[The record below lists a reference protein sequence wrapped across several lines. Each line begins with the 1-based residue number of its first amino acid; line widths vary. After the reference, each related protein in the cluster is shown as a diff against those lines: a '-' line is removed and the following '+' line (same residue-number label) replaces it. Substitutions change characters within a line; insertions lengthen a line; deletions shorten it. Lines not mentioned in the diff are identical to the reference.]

1 MTFHSRSIVE
11 FGQFLNRVSDS
22 LHNGGPLRN
31 TLELIREQFDAYAA
45 VVVIEDR
52 LRTGE
57 TFHVFTEIDEN
68 MTDASGTPLT
78 RPAQLTYLTE
88 RCQPMSASLVT
99 ADDSAR
105 YTLWVFRDRAAAKFD
120 DEATSVCEI
129 LVSQLARG
137 IEMSWRMGAT
147 EVERT
152 LYSDVMDR
160 LYVGVVI
167 LDHSGKIIRA
177 SDAANRFLEARD
189 GLQIQ
194 ANRLRATSA
203 KEDRDFQIAIKAAMQ
218 GDASADAP
226 ASRGLSLTKQSGSR
240 NLGVIVRPI
249 RANKD
254 SAAAANSAVA
264 VYIRDPETNPEVEG
278 ELVRQLFDLTP
289 AEAAVA
295 RRLTAGLSLEDAAT
309 SLDISRNT
317 ARAHLRSIFSKSGI
331 TRQTE
336 LVRLV
341 LNSAVIL
348 GHGPRQ
354 AA

>member
-11 FGQFLNRVSDS
+11 FGLFLNRVSDS
-22 LHNGGPLRN
+22 VFNGAPLRN
-31 TLELIREQFDAYAA
+31 SLELIREQFDAYAA

-52 LRTGE
+52 ARTGE
-57 TFHVFTEIDEN
+57 TYYVFTEIDEN
-68 MTDASGTPLT
+68 MIDTSGTALG
-78 RPAQLTYLTE
+78 RPAQLAYLTE
-88 RCQPMSASLVT
+88 RCQPMSATLLT
-99 ADDSAR
+99 PDESAR
-105 YTLWVFRDRAAAKFD
+105 YTLWLFRDRAGPKFD
-120 DEATSVCEI
+120 DDAASVCEI
-129 LVSQLARG
+129 LVSQLSRG

-152 LYSDVMDR
+152 LYSDVMDK

-177 SDAANRFLEARD
+177 SDAATRFLETRD

-194 ANRLRATSA
+194 GNRLRATSA
-203 KEDRDFQIAIKAAMQ
+203 KEDRDFQNAIKAATQ
-218 GDASADAP
+218 GAAGGEATV
-226 ASRGLSLTKQSGSR
+226 SRGLSLTKQSGSR

-249 RANKD
+249 RISNGN
-254 SAAAANSAVA
+254 AAAANSAVA

-348 GHGPRQ
+348 GQGPRQ